1 MTLLTSIW
9 SVYTCVG
16 GRSARLVFVST
27 CVGGRSARLVFVGSG
42 GRNFIIKFL
51 IMAEL
56 RNNFECQL
64 MVLNKNETEFLY

>member
-16 GRSARLVFVST
+16 GRSARLVFVGT
-27 CVGGRSARLVFVGSG
+27 G
-42 GRNFIIKFL
+42 GRNVIIIFL

-64 MVLNKNETEFLY
+64 MVLNKNETEFSYYIVYFLYYKPNP